1 MTKTLTKLI
10 FYDKIKQKEKIM
22 KNLPTNTYLPAEQK
36 IFSNLSLSP
45 LQISLL
51 DRLNNFATY
60 QAQNNPEVRR
70 MANKTVYQTNFELK
84 LALVALMTTC
94 ALLDPTR
101 EGQETEKFFNSQIN
115 IIQKTPYEKTVYFG
129 PIRPFLLQNF
139 LIPEMVDDWIT
150 YRDARGDGIY
160 ALKDKKTRLQGLN
173 SFSPGGS
180 PVMEFARFYRKFMED
195 KIKKE
200 NDFRQQFQQTALKSL
215 TDEIVRQ
222 QLQNGRNPA
231 EILSHIMSADLL
243 SSDYNDQQLSLPK
256 K

>member
-1 MTKTLTKLI
+1 MESQLI
-10 FYDKIKQKEKIM
+10 TVLE
-22 KNLPTNTYLPAEQK
+22 PAKQK
-36 IFSNLSLSP
+36 IFSNFPLTP
-45 LQISLL
+45 LQTVLL
-51 DRLNNFATY
+51 DRLNSFAVH
-60 QAQNNPEVRR
+60 QVRNHPEVRR
-70 MANKTVYQTNFELK
+70 MPNKMTYQANFELK

-101 EGQETEKFFNSQIN
+101 NGQETEKFFNSQIN
-115 IIQKTPYEKTVYFG
+115 IIQKKSDEKTVYFG

-180 PVMEFARFYRKFMED
+180 PVMEFARFYRKFMEE

-222 QLQNGRNPA
+222 QLQNGRNPN
-231 EILSHIMSADLL
+231 EVLSYIMSNDLL
-243 SSDYNDQQLSLPK
+243 SDNFNSEQLSLPK